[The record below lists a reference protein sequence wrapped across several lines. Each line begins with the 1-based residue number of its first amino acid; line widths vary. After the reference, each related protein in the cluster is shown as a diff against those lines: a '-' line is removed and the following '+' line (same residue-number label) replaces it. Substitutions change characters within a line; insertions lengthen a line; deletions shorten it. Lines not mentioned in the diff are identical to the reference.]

1 MRASFILTLI
11 HINLLSFSP
20 LNSSLAD
27 GNLSFSIGEDG
38 DPYATYK
45 VGADTV
51 TKKLGEPTLIGT
63 FSGRVNSGY
72 NVAIFNLTSYK
83 NYKNLTL
90 DDMLIVIQKYGHA
103 SNAAVAESFSW
114 TYDQS
119 TGVLSVSHSAMHNM
133 TIDVYIK

>member
-1 MRASFILTLI
+1 M
-11 HINLLSFSP
+11 LLSPKIDSVYE

-27 GNLSFSIGEDG
+27 GNLSFSIGKDG

-63 FSGRVNSGY
+63 FSGSVNSGY
-72 NVAIFNLTSYK
+72 NVATFSLASYK
-83 NYKNLTL
+83 NYKNITL

-103 SNAAVAESFSW
+103 SNSAVAESFIW
-114 TYDQS
+114 TYDKS
-119 TGVLSVSHSAMHNM
+119 IGVLSVSHSAMRNM
-133 TIDVYIK
+133 TIDVYVK